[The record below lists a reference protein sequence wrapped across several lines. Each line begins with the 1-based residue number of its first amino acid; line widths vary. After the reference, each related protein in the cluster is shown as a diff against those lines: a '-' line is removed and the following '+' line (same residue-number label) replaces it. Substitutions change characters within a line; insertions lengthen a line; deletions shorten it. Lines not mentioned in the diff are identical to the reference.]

1 MNLRT
6 DTELLAA
13 ALSQARVDVYVEE
26 SREVSGIIA
35 KFTPLSICVK
45 DAANPFESAYYWR
58 EKCTIVVTEVA

>member
-6 DTELLAA
+6 NAELLAA
-13 ALSQARVDVYVEE
+13 ALTETCVDVYVEE

-45 DAANPFESAYYWR
+45 DAANPSESAYYWR